1 VLFEGVNIDTY
12 KPLKDFKSNSINLG
26 EMKESFAFL
35 HCGMWL
41 QGDIGEDRK
50 NIGMTIKVFLETF
63 KNKMNPPALLLKVS
77 QGTSS
82 YMGRDAI
89 LEKIEKIKALQT
101 SAEAQERALAEAA
114 VRESELATAAE
125 EATRRVRLLSG
136 DAAKGCTVDEL
147 SELHATLLTALER
160 VGSQQR
166 RLHEDL
172 VKERRCVI
180 CMERPAL
187 VLLRPCNHLCL
198 CRTCATGLMTMQ
210 QPNAA
215 ARPACPKCRD
225 NIVDTL
231 SVFS

>member
-1 VLFEGVNIDTY
+1 MRACRRRPRGARGTAREADQARHECV
-12 KPLKDFKSNSINLG
+12 S
-26 EMKESFAFL
+26 
-35 HCGMWL
+35 
-41 QGDIGEDRK
+41 
-50 NIGMTIKVFLETF
+50 
-63 KNKMNPPALLLKVS
+63 LLLVVASFPTFVS
-77 QGTSS
+77 SPPSPLAPRTFFSLSTDNKQF
-82 YMGRDAI
+82 
-89 LEKIEKIKALQT
+89 LLKKIEKIKALQT

-136 DAAKGCTVDEL
+136 EAAKGCTVDEL